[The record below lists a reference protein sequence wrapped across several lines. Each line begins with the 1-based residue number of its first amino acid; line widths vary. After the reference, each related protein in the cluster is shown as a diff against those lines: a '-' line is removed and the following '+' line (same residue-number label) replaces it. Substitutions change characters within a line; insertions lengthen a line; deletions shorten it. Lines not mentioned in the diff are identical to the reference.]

1 MSTWQTRLFIRHL
14 RNEKG
19 TGAEMCPAIVC
30 GIVAGWGR
38 GGSPRRA
45 DQLLAEVFAKANAAQ
60 FPSRF

>member
-1 MSTWQTRLFIRHL
+1 
-14 RNEKG
+14 
-19 TGAEMCPAIVC
+19 MCPAIVC